1 MVPNFLDIPLLLGRE
16 EVVRIAPL
24 SSLKIGRNPRQA
36 EEPAGGIS
44 GGGPD
49 DDRADEVRRIVGSAE
64 AARLSLAN
72 SPQDLSDPV
81 SPSSRDMKASHEIA
95 VCYRLSSPC
104 VFPDVFCD
112 VLQVEIVAATVPKVV
127 PKICEFLLDL
137 VTETPPRQSR
147 DWGSQTIHRLCSRS
161 ITILTEFYAR
171 EAIVPRQSH
180 SAAPAVLCAR
190 QTSEVIRSS
199 PQPVPHGV
207 NGDQDH
213 AFPLRNRVAST
224 EKNESVSASFE
235 TT

>member
-112 VLQVEIVAATVPKVV
+112 VLQVEIVAATVQKVV

-137 VTETPPRQSR
+137 VTATQANPRTDASLPALMLSILFIGGPSR
-147 DWGSQTIHRLCSRS
+147 VAVRPCWERCCAPERNRPLHPTATL
-161 ITILTEFYAR
+161 AR
-171 EAIVPRQSH
+171 EGRRAPPVFHCRGRNSFRSHQRNAAEAIPG
-180 SAAPAVLCAR
+180 L
-190 QTSEVIRSS
+190 
-199 PQPVPHGV
+199 G
-207 NGDQDH
+207 
-213 AFPLRNRVAST
+213 
-224 EKNESVSASFE
+224 
-235 TT
+235 